1 VSGTAGRQGRGQ
13 GRRAVHHHPEG
24 LGEINHLPAG
34 GEKNMDMSKFKDN
47 EFLLIEKVLKHDL
60 KEQTERLKIVFDM
73 MISKEEEDFNFDKN
87 SYLNFIKR
95 KIIEGDDHIE
105 ALKKLSKICNFNLE
119 EEIAILKEQINIIEK
134 EKQAMEKRSLFKI
147 VN

>member
-1 VSGTAGRQGRGQ
+1 
-13 GRRAVHHHPEG
+13 
-24 LGEINHLPAG
+24 
-34 GEKNMDMSKFKDN
+34 
-47 EFLLIEKVLKHDL
+47 
-60 KEQTERLKIVFDM
+60 M

>member
-1 VSGTAGRQGRGQ
+1 
-13 GRRAVHHHPEG
+13 
-24 LGEINHLPAG
+24 
-34 GEKNMDMSKFKDN
+34 MKDN
-47 EFLLIEKVLKHDL
+47 ELTLIEKGLKHDL
-60 KEQTERLKIVFDM
+60 KEQTERLKILFDM
-73 MISKEEEDFNFDKN
+73 MISKEGEDFNFDKN

-95 KIIEGDDHIE
+95 KIVEGDDYIE

-119 EEIAILKEQINIIEK
+119 EEIAILKEQINISVKRIEK